1 MSSRLIMNRII
12 LSILLAFLLLLAFSQ
27 QKSLTNHSYRE
38 EYAAADIVYHKAGLL
53 SSLPD
58 YTDET
63 GKKEAAL
70 NQQALKSFKAVL
82 PAVEKAFDDSLAFHC
97 YYKIGELEHYFDST
111 ESAKKNYAKAIFLKS
126 KLPALPDSFLFKP
139 YIFLGG
145 IQYSSNQFDSALF
158 NYKKAEE
165 IASHY
170 SIPLDG
176 TNRLYNTL
184 GAMYFETGNYS
195 QARNYFEKAIALLG
209 APHSSTEGLRANY
222 QINLAATLTKL
233 EKYDDANNIYQQLLK
248 EDINK
253 NDILHN
259 LGTINLTLGA
269 GRKAIGF
276 FKQVHYNNNKIV
288 RLLNDIGQA
297 YESVNETDSARQYYQ
312 EVLAENTKWNLGR
325 KNIQAGLALKHLGD
339 LAIQKD
345 KFTEALEQYQLSVI
359 QFVNDFNE
367 RDVYKNPEQFSG
379 VFSYINLFNALTAK
393 ADAFVFFYQREKD
406 ISQLKASLDAYR
418 AAFKLADFVER
429 TYDSDEA
436 RLFLNKIKYTAH
448 SKPIDV
454 SLLLYELT
462 GEKQFLEEAYFFD
475 QRNKASILSL
485 NVQENKLKG
494 TGNDLTR
501 QEASLKIAITRMS
514 LKAANVT
521 DSTQLAGIN
530 AAIRDDE
537 IRLGKI
543 QEQINADP
551 VYRDKQA
558 AERIPSVKELRE
570 LLDNNTTLLSY
581 HLSEK
586 EILVLVISSTGI
598 NYNRGPVTEDF
609 YKQLAGYKTALHTVD
624 GLKRFEGK
632 PEAAALYAI
641 LIKPVEQQLAASKRL
656 IIIPDDELNYLPFEA
671 LQDEQGN
678 YLLEKFAVQYQYS
691 TALLRKPK
699 TATGKLNGTL
709 AFAPFTT
716 EGYEDSTG
724 FSLTKLPA
732 SKEEVSQLPG
742 TIFTDSS
749 ATKANFLKTA
759 NHNGIIH
766 LATHAAVN
774 NELPLRSY
782 IAFYPVNDEYR
793 LYAQEIYDMNLDST
807 QLIILSA
814 CETGAGQ
821 LVKGEGLMSLSRAFA
836 YAGCPN
842 IITSLWKAE
851 DKTTAFITRQ
861 LHHYIDNGLSK
872 DVALQRAKLDLLKN
886 KEIDPRFKTPNYWA
900 HLLFIGDY
908 QPNNHPKAWW
918 WVAAGIIVLTTVY
931 LFIKNKKRSRT

>member
-1 MSSRLIMNRII
+1 MNRII
-12 LSILLAFLLLLAFSQ
+12 LSILLALFLLLAFSQ
-27 QKSLTNHSYRE
+27 QKSQTSYSYRE
-38 EYAAADIVYHKAGLL
+38 EYAVADRVYHAAGQL
-53 SSLPD
+53 SSLPN
-58 YTDET
+58 YTAET
-63 GKKEAAL
+63 ANKEAAL
-70 NQQALKSFKAVL
+70 NQQALRIFKAVL
-82 PAVEKAFDDSLAFHC
+82 PQIEKALNDSLAFHC

-111 ESAKKNYAKAIFLKS
+111 ESAKRNYAKAIALKR
-126 KLPALPDSFLFKP
+126 KLVTLPDSFLFKP
-139 YIFLGG
+139 HIFLGG
-145 IQYSSNQFDSALF
+145 IQYSSNQFDSALI

-165 IASHY
+165 IASRY

-195 QARNYFEKAIALLG
+195 QAKNYFEKAIALLG
-209 APHSSTEGLRANY
+209 APNSSTEGLRANY

-233 EKYDDANNIYQQLLK
+233 EKYDDANTIYQQLLK

-276 FKQVHYNNNKIV
+276 FKQVQYNNSKVV
-288 RLLNDIGQA
+288 RLLNDLGQA
-297 YESVNETDSARQYYQ
+297 YESVNEIDSARHYYQ
-312 EVLAENTKWNLGR
+312 EVLAENKKWNASR
-325 KNIQAGLALKHLGD
+325 KNIQAGLALKHLAD

-345 KFTEALEQYQLSVI
+345 KFKEALDQYQLSLI

-367 RDVYKNPEQFSG
+367 QDVYKNPEQFSG
-379 VFSYINLFNALTAK
+379 VFSYINLFNTLTAK
-393 ADAFVFFYQREKD
+393 ADAFVFFYQKEKD

-454 SLLLYELT
+454 SLLLHELT

-494 TGNDLTR
+494 AGNDLAR
-501 QEASLKIAITRMS
+501 QEASLKTSITHMS
-514 LKAANVT
+514 LKAANIN
-521 DSTQLAGIN
+521 DSAQLAGIN
-530 AAIRDDE
+530 AAIRDEE

-558 AERIPSVKELRE
+558 AERIPSVDELIK
-570 LLDNNTTLLSY
+570 LLDNNSTLLSY
-581 HLSEK
+581 HLSEN
-586 EILVLVISSTGI
+586 EILMLLISVKGI
-598 NYNRGPVTEDF
+598 NYYRAPVNENF
-609 YKQLAGYKTALHTVD
+609 YNQLLAYKAALHTVD
-624 GLKRFEGK
+624 GLKRFEGGD
-632 PEAAALYAI
+632 EAASLYAI

-699 TATGKLNGTL
+699 TASAKLNGTL
-709 AFAPFTT
+709 AFAPFTS
-716 EGYEDSTG
+716 EAYSDSTG
-724 FSLTKLPA
+724 FSLAKLPA
-732 SKEEVSQLPG
+732 SKEEVNQLPG
-742 TIFTDSS
+742 TIFTGSS
-749 ATKANFLKTA
+749 ATKANFLTTA

-782 IAFYPVNDEYR
+782 IAFYPNKDEYR

-851 DKTTAFITRQ
+851 DKTTAFITRR

-872 DVALQRAKLDLLKN
+872 DMALQRAKLDLLKD

-908 QPNNHPKAWW
+908 QPGNQSKNWW
-918 WVAAGIIVLTTVY
+918 WIAAGIIVLTTTY
-931 LFIKNKKRSRT
+931 LFIKYKKRSRA